1 MSKEKKNGGGNESLI
16 NKILN
21 FIKNQIP
28 FINLFKYFKKE
39 DDKES
44 LINKILNNKYI
55 TFILLFGILF
65 IIIYF
70 LLRLIPNSI
79 INKFPNF
86 FFWFIFI
93 SIVIVSTLFYFIVI
107 YTDSQN
113 NNTSQ
118 SISKKMMQVM
128 GIDNHSEEN
137 QMFIDFK
144 NKETK
149 DSFIKFII
157 NPTFLLLGLILFFFI
172 MSSLIN
178 LMIKFNNIAIILNII
193 IILLIVVIGLALLW
207 MFLFKD
213 MTTKDKKGQKLNFI
227 IDFIFFIPCL
237 LIELIEY
244 IKDEL
249 NITTNTIWIVL
260 IIEIIFIIF
269 YLLFPL
275 LSKKLATKGGDLLLK
290 GPIYTNNKKIIAS
303 TQKDPNYSIGVQ
315 IWINPQAPNTNV
327 QYTKFTSLF
336 NYGNRPNI
344 LYNGK
349 TNTLKIMMKNKKN
362 DLVTVYKTND
372 FPYQSWLK
380 FIIISRNGIVD
391 IFLNNKL
398 VGTLDGVVPY
408 LSKDEIST
416 GTKDGINGGIQNVI
430 YFDRIINKNEIIWI
444 N

>member
-1 MSKEKKNGGGNESLI
+1 MSKEKKQRGGNESLI

-21 FIKNQIP
+21 FIIQNIP
-28 FINLFKYFKKE
+28 FIDFKRK
-39 DDKES
+39 DDKKS
-44 LINKILNNKYI
+44 FINKILNNKYI

-213 MTTKDKKGQKLNFI
+213 MKKDQKLNFI

-237 LIELIEY
+237 LIEFIEY

-249 NITTNTIWIVL
+249 NITTKTIWIVL

-372 FPYQSWLK
+372 FPYQAWLK

>member
-1 MSKEKKNGGGNESLI
+1 MSNKNTHYGGNESL
-16 NKILN
+16 N
-21 FIKNQIP
+21 FIIQNIP
-28 FINLFKYFKKE
+28 FIDLILDFKRK
-39 DDKES
+39 DHNES

-93 SIVIVSTLFYFIVI
+93 AIIIVSTLFYFIIIYKNSKGVI
-107 YTDSQN
+107 YSKSKEETVE
-113 NNTSQ
+113 NTKRN
-118 SISKKMMQVM
+118 I
-128 GIDNHSEEN
+128 
-137 QMFIDFK
+137 FIDFQ
-144 NKETK
+144 NQQTK
-149 DSFIKFII
+149 DSFKKFII
-157 NPTFLLLGLILFFFI
+157 NPTLLILGLILFFFI
-172 MSSLIN
+172 MSSFVN

-193 IILLIVVIGLALLW
+193 IILLIIVITLALLW
-207 MFLFKD
+207 MFIFKSIK
-213 MTTKDKKGQKLNFI
+213 TNETLHFI

-244 IKDEL
+244 IKHQL
-249 NITTNTIWIVL
+249 SITTKTIWILL

-269 YLLFPL
+269 YLLFPF
-275 LSKKLATKGGDLLLK
+275 LSKKLASKGGDILLK
-290 GPIYTNNKKIIAS
+290 SPIYTNNKKIFGS
-303 TQKDPNYSIGVQ
+303 TQKDPNYSIGLQ
-315 IWINPQAPNTNV
+315 IWINPQPPNTNP
-327 QYTKFTSLF
+327 QYNKFTSLF

-372 FPYQSWLK
+372 FPYQAWLK

-398 VGTLDGVVPY
+398 VGSLEGVIPY

-416 GTKDGINGGIQNVI
+416 GTKDGINGGIKNII
-430 YFDRIINKNEIIWI
+430 YFDKIINKNEIIWI
-444 N
+444 D

>member
-1 MSKEKKNGGGNESLI
+1 MNKEKKHGGGN
-16 NKILN
+16 
-21 FIKNQIP
+21 
-28 FINLFKYFKKE
+28 
-39 DDKES
+39 ES

-93 SIVIVSTLFYFIVI
+93 AIIIVSTLFYFIIIYKNSKGVI
-107 YTDSQN
+107 YSKSKQETFE
-113 NNTSQ
+113 NTNGN
-118 SISKKMMQVM
+118 I
-128 GIDNHSEEN
+128 
-137 QMFIDFK
+137 FIDFQ
-144 NKETK
+144 NEQTK
-149 DSFIKFII
+149 DSFKKFII
-157 NPTFLLLGLILFFFI
+157 NPIFLLLGLILFFFM

-178 LMIKFNNIAIILNII
+178 LMIKFNNIAIILNVI
-193 IILLIVVIGLALLW
+193 IILLIIVITLALLW
-207 MFLFKD
+207 MFIFKSIK
-213 MTTKDKKGQKLNFI
+213 TNKTLHFI

-237 LIELIEY
+237 LIEFIEY
-244 IKDEL
+244 IKHQL
-249 NITTNTIWIVL
+249 SITTKTIWILL

-269 YLLFPL
+269 YLLFPF
-275 LSKKLATKGGDLLLK
+275 LSKNLATKGGDILLK
-290 GPIYTNNKKIIAS
+290 SPIYTNNKKIFGS
-303 TQKDPNYSIGVQ
+303 TQKDPNYSIGLQ
-315 IWINPQAPNTNV
+315 IWINPQPPNTNP
-327 QYTKFTSLF
+327 QYNKFTSLF

-372 FPYQSWLK
+372 FPYQAWLK

-398 VGTLDGVVPY
+398 VGSLEGVIPY

-416 GTKDGINGGIQNVI
+416 GTKDGINGGIKNIV
-430 YFDRIINKNEIIWI
+430 YFDKIINKNEIIWI
-444 N
+444 D